1 MLGFD
6 ALARRALAEIPQGT
20 QNVTL
25 VVASGAYAVTGSATA
40 GLIGTVAQHGSYAV
54 TGYPVGLVGAA
65 DHGSYALTGNVIAF
79 SAAFAASAGSY
90 AVTGHA
96 ATFAPVEAVASGQYT
111 LTGADAGQRFET
123 GSGSYHVA
131 GALRVVYAGAGG
143 LLGFGAIG
151 GGPLGYSGYPIISDA
166 TSFAINFVAESG
178 SYALTLGSY
187 ELRRTGYDYAP
198 DQYGIGHI
206 KLAMAEARRLSRV
219 VKPTPQPIVSR
230 PPALRAPAV
239 VPNLPRVNGLIDD
252 TGFMD
257 RLHAKQQEAAAQAE
271 AHSRQQARN
280 RTIAVLL
287 LAA

>member
-25 VVASGAYAVTGSATA
+25 VAASGAYALTGSATA

-54 TGYPVGLVGAA
+54 TGYPAGLAGAA

-79 SAAFAASAGSY
+79 GAAFVASAGSY
-90 AVTGHA
+90 TIAGHA
-96 ATFAPVEAVASGQYT
+96 ATFAPVEAAASGQYT
-111 LTGADAGQRFET
+111 ITGTGAAARLATDSGTYAVT
-123 GSGSYHVA
+123 GNA
-131 GALRVVYAGAGG
+131 ILFPVV
-143 LLGFGAIG
+143 LL
-151 GGPLGYSGYPIISDA
+151 
-166 TSFAINFVAESG
+166 AESG
-178 SYALTLGSY
+178 SYVLTLGNY

-219 VKPTPQPIVSR
+219 VKPAPQPVISR